1 MKTQLLI
8 IASLAVA
15 LVAAPAMAE
24 IYTVKLSNG
33 TEFDTQRR
41 PKEASF
47 DDTKVLILT
56 DVGNWIAVNRADII
70 SVTAETERAGFGK
83 VIDTHT
89 VALGWA
95 PNDAP
100 VEDPDASL
108 DPMTQLIDYLSNQE
122 QPNYDVN
129 QFVDPSQAGQGGL
142 PVWGVGG
149 GGVLNDT
156 VFPVDSG
163 GARANQPSVVD
174 Q

>member
-8 IASLAVA
+8 IASLALV
-15 LVAAPAMAE
+15 LVAAPAAAE
-24 IYTVKLSNG
+24 IYTIKLSNG

-41 PKEASF
+41 PKEAAF

-70 SVTAETERAGFGK
+70 SVSAETEREGFGK

-100 VEDPDASL
+100 VEDPNATL
-108 DPMTQLIDYLSNQE
+108 DPMAQLIDYLSNQD
-122 QPNYDVN
+122 QPDYNVD

-142 PVWGVGG
+142 PVWGVTG

-156 VFPVDSG
+156 VFPMDSG
-163 GARANQPSVVD
+163 GSTAREPSTVD